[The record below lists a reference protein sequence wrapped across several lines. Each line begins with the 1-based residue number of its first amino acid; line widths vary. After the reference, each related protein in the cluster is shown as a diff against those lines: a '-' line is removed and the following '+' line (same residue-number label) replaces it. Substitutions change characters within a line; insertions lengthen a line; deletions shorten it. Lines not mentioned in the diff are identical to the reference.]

1 MLMQEHEQGNYEKD
15 AHIFVGHSNIKILY
29 MFSSLMF
36 ARLASAGDD

>member
-1 MLMQEHEQGNYEKD
+1 MNREIMKKM
-15 AHIFVGHSNIKILY
+15 HIFSLVIQILILY